1 VKKTK
6 GSRNDGC
13 QRDAADLPGH
23 LEQVEGAAALF
34 AQADVE
40 VMDQLVSGL
49 QLEDAEIRRLRLE
62 GCVLERVSMP
72 RGVIR
77 TGKWKDVRFTE
88 CDLANVEISAL
99 SAVRVE
105 MTGCRLT
112 GLRLG
117 ETSWQSL
124 MISGGDQRYVQFRF
138 STFQNCEFIGCD
150 FQEADFHGADLRG
163 CVFKDCRLN
172 NVEMTRAKLSGTDL
186 RGSTVDGMKLEAADL
201 RGAIVD
207 VAQALEFAP
216 LLGIEIR

>member
-1 VKKTK
+1 MKKTK
-6 GSRNDGC
+6 GTRKDGC
-13 QRDAADLPGH
+13 QRDAADLPGD
-23 LEQVEGAAALF
+23 LEALDGAAGLF
-34 AQADVE
+34 AQDDVE
-40 VMDQLVSGL
+40 VMDQLVAGL
-49 QLEDAEIRRLRLE
+49 QLEEVVIPRLRLE
-62 GCVLERVSMP
+62 GCVLERVSMA

-77 TGKWKDVRFTE
+77 TAKWKDVRLTE

-105 MTGCRLT
+105 MIGCRMT

-124 MISGGDQRYVQFRF
+124 LISGGDQRYVQFRF
-138 STFQNCEFIGCD
+138 STFQNCEFAECD

-163 CVFKDCRLN
+163 CVFRDCRLD

-201 RGAIVD
+201 QGAIVD
-207 VAQALEFAP
+207 MAQALQFAP
-216 LLGIEIR
+216 LLGVEIR